1 MSKALVAYFSATGT
15 TARGKA
21 YDCVSRSFAPKLKV
35 EEDPVCG
42 SGHCHIAPYWSKRI
56 GSTLTAYQA
65 SARGGVL
72 YCRVDGEK
80 VFLGGKAVLFS
91 VADLMLDA

>member
-1 MSKALVAYFSATGT
+1 M
-15 TARGKA
+15 TARGKE

-56 GSTLTAYQA
+56 GSTLVAYQA

-72 YCRVDGEK
+72 YCHVEGEK
-80 VFLGGKAVLFS
+80 VFLSGEAALFS
-91 VADLMLDA
+91 VADLMIDA